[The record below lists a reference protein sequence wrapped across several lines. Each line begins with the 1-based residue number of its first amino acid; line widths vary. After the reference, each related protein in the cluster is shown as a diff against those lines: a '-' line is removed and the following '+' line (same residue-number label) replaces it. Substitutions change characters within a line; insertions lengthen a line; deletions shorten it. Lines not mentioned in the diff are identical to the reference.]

1 MEIVKRIAHSEER
14 GGNKKCHRGNQE
26 KSSEMWKEKQEEVL
40 RK

>member
-1 MEIVKRIAHSEER
+1 MEIVKSTACSEER

-26 KSSEMWKEKQEEVL
+26 KPSEMWKEKQEEVL